1 MKNSKI
7 NNGNTPKKPLVSKET
22 SIKLSILLLFTGL
35 LCASILIG
43 REFIFETTLGVLF
56 ITGLLLL
63 IFYKDLNRYTP
74 AIEQDYKTIILVGI
88 LITGNFIIARAFFFI
103 YEISTISLGGVD
115 PMLPIY
121 LLPLAIG
128 PMLAALLIDIH
139 TAILLAV
146 VTSLL
151 AGLWLNSPIYPIYN
165 FAAGITAAFGVI
177 RCKRRS
183 AIWRGGLYVSLVSAF
198 TAVAISLLNN
208 TFFSLDTP
216 VILALSILNGLQV
229 AILVSALLPVFEKF
243 FKLSTDISLL
253 ELLDLNQPL
262 MQELLA
268 EAPSTYHHSVV
279 VGNLVESAA
288 EAVGVNPLL
297 ARVSAY
303 YHDIGKIKMPEYF
316 VENQTGDI
324 SRHESI
330 APRMSALVLI
340 SHVKEGVE
348 LAKQHNLPQALID
361 IIEQHHGTSIQSYF
375 YQKAK
380 EIHESDNTTPPVQ
393 EEDFRYPGPKPK
405 TRVAALI
412 YMADS
417 VEAAS
422 RTLAEPTPPKLSALI
437 DRIVNNKIIDGQLDE
452 CELTLKD
459 IREIKTHF
467 VFILSSIYHKR
478 IKYPDFEIENEDTD
492 TKPAAVPEAGDK
504 KNNGGSRK
512 HPNHPK
518 TA

>member
-1 MKNSKI
+1 MKNLKTNSKKE
-7 NNGNTPKKPLVSKET
+7 NKEPLFTKET
-22 SIKLSILLLFTGL
+22 LVRISLLLLFTGL
-35 LCASILIG
+35 LGLSILLG
-43 REFIFETTLGVLF
+43 DLFLFEPAAGVFLA
-56 ITGLLLL
+56 IGLLLL
-63 IFYKDLNRYTP
+63 IFYKDLKRYTP
-74 AIEQDYKTIILVGI
+74 SIEQNYKTILLIGI
-88 LITGNFIIARAFFFI
+88 LLTGNFIIGRAFYFI
-103 YEISTISLGGVD
+103 FELFTLSLGKID
-115 PMLPIY
+115 PQFPIY
-121 LLPLAIG
+121 IIPLAMG
-128 PMLAALLIDIH
+128 SMLAALLVDIH
-139 TAILLAV
+139 TAILLTI

-151 AGLWLNSPIYPIYN
+151 AGVWLNNPIYPIFN

-183 AIWRGGLYVSLVSAF
+183 AIWKAGLYVSLVCAA
-198 TAVAISLLNN
+198 TALIMTLMNGKLL
-208 TFFSLDTP
+208 SMETP
-216 VILALSILNGLQV
+216 VILGFSFINGLLV
-229 AILVSALLPVFEKF
+229 AILVSALLPLFEKF

-268 EAPSTYHHSVV
+268 EAPSTYHHSIV

-288 EAVGVNPLL
+288 EEVGVNPLL

-316 VENQTGDI
+316 VENQTGAV

-330 APRMSALVLI
+330 APRMSAMVLI

-348 LAKQHNLPQALID
+348 LAKKYKLPQAIID
-361 IIEQHHGTSIQSYF
+361 IIQQHHGTSIQSYF
-375 YQKAK
+375 HQKAK
-380 EIHESDNTTPPVQ
+380 EISENDSTAPPVT
-393 EEDFRYPGPKPK
+393 EDDFRYPGPKPK

-412 YMADS
+412 HMADA

-422 RTLAEPTPPKLSALI
+422 RTLKEPTPPKISALI
-437 DRIVNNKIIDGQLDE
+437 DRIVNNRIIDGQLDE

-478 IKYPDFEIENEDTD
+478 ITYPGFDIENEDTD
-492 TKPAAVPEAGDK
+492 KKPAAVSEAGQEKDRG
-504 KNNGGSRK
+504 NGK
-512 HPNHPK
+512 
-518 TA
+518 

>member
-1 MKNSKI
+1 MKNSKTT
-7 NNGNTPKKPLVSKET
+7 NGKAPKKPLVSKEA
-22 SIKLSILLLFTGL
+22 SIRFSLLLLFAGL
-35 LCASILIG
+35 LGASILIG
-43 REFIFETTLGVLF
+43 REFMFEATLGVLF
-56 ITGLLLL
+56 ITGLLLS
-63 IFYKDLNRYTP
+63 IFYKDLKRYTP
-74 AIEQDYKTIILVGI
+74 AIEQDYKAIILVGI
-88 LITGNFIIARAFFFI
+88 LLTGNFILARPFYFI
-103 YEISTISLGGVD
+103 LEIFTLWLGAID
-115 PMLPIY
+115 PLIPIY
-121 LLPLAIG
+121 IIPLATG
-128 PMLAALLIDIH
+128 SMLAALLIDIH
-139 TAILLAV
+139 TAILLTV

-151 AGLWLNSPIYPIYN
+151 AGLWLNSPIYPIFN
-165 FAAGITAAFGVI
+165 FVAGITAVFGVI
-177 RCKRRS
+177 SCKRRS
-183 AIWRGGLYVSLVSAF
+183 AIWRGGLYVSIVCAF
-198 TAVAISLLNN
+198 TALAISLLNN
-208 TFFSLDTP
+208 TFLSLGTP
-216 VILALSILNGLQV
+216 IILGLSILNGLLV
-229 AILVSALLPVFEKF
+229 AIFTSAMLPVFEKF
-243 FKLSTDISLL
+243 FKLSTNISLL

-268 EAPSTYHHSVV
+268 EAPSTYHHSIV

-316 VENQTGDI
+316 IENQTGDI

-340 SHVKEGVE
+340 SHVKEGIE
-348 LAKQHNLPQALID
+348 LAKQHRLPQALID

-380 EIHESDNTTPPVQ
+380 EIYESDNTSPPVQ

-422 RTLAEPTPPKLSALI
+422 RTLSEPTPPKLSALI
-437 DRIVNNKIIDGQLDE
+437 DRIINSKIIDGQLDE

-478 IKYPDFEIENEDTD
+478 IKYPEFEMKNEDTD
-492 TKPAAVPEAGDK
+492 NKPATVSKTGHK

-512 HPNHPK
+512 HPDHPK